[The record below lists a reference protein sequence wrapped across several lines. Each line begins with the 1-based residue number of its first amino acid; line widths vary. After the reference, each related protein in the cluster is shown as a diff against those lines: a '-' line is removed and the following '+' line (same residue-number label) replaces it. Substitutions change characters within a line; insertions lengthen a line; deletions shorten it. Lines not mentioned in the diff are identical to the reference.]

1 MANKAS
7 SKALPIDIIQV
18 DESIV
23 SARSKIGLD
32 SSSAVRAKLNFIYGK
47 EVILKLV
54 RQLQLVV
61 SRYLFCSN

>member
-7 SKALPIDIIQV
+7 SKALPIDIIKI
-18 DESIV
+18 DEGIV

-32 SSSAVRAKLNFIYGK
+32 SSSAVRTKLNFINRK

-54 RQLQLVV
+54 SQLQLEV
-61 SRYLFCSN
+61 SRDLFCSN